1 MNSLNCKYLFSF
13 LGILLF
19 SYNIGSSQISE
30 SFAFPADD
38 MTLTTDTIDG
48 VVYCNV
54 AYTDSYNHGETAH
67 PSLPIKYYTFSV
79 PYNATNITIYAN
91 VLDYNLI
98 SSPTKVYP
106 MQAPQP
112 SNGSAS
118 LDFTLPDSTIYNT
131 NAFYPS
137 QLAKIVD
144 DGYFKGDNHV
154 VTIAVCPIQYNPIS
168 NNLKV
173 NNEIVLNISY
183 SLVNGSNL
191 PMSVLSRNSETLR
204 NDGINSTESFVY
216 NPTSVSGFA
225 APFTPPITP
234 LTTECLPMYQY
245 CIITSQELA
254 PAFERLVAF
263 KKNKGYDAGIVC
275 MEDIIAC
282 ENYENGDTIS
292 GINDNAG
299 KLRAFLS
306 DAFKNGTEFVLL
318 GGKEPHVPIRYGHDG
333 IGYSYNSAYK
343 TIPTDLYFADLN
355 GNWNED
361 NDIFYGET
369 KQDSID
375 YNYEL
380 IVGRLLCKNQEEVNN
395 YIDKLLIYELN
406 PGNGNYDYLERCF
419 YTFAS
424 SMIGTDTTYDCPVDN
439 NKHNAIEYIRHMSM
453 PIFENQTII
462 HQNGNYPTGPNIIS
476 MLNATP
482 QGYISFHGHG
492 CPNNLTLTDYGTSYQ
507 CNISHAICALD
518 DECYYVED
526 VEGDGLDCLSN
537 RFFPSISYSM
547 SCTLMPFD
555 IYTDNDTTYNVTY
568 NFGESFTLGK
578 NYGGVAFLGNTRNGW
593 ISYSTLLEG
602 IFLKQIFDNKEYC
615 IGRAEAK
622 SKQYYTS
629 DKYIR
634 LSHNLLGDP
643 EFEIWTDIPVKYT
656 DADININRNNQGIS
670 VSGSC
675 LEGAKIV
682 VLNTNGDILNGV
694 GKAVGSTTFSASP
707 NSHVVIYRHN
717 MIPYLAPLMI
727 QNETINV
734 PWHYFTSSVNIG
746 SNADSNRASGAVIF
760 DYNANCKIDASE
772 DVTLGPNLTLKSG
785 ATLTI
790 RTKGNININ
799 GCTLKSGA
807 TLNLEGQT
815 INIENN
821 INAEA
826 NSNFNFTLIQD

>member
-1 MNSLNCKYLFSF
+1 MKTLNFKSLFMV
-13 LGILLF
+13 LGILIF
-19 SYNIGSSQISE
+19 SYSISNGQIHE

-48 VVYCNV
+48 IVYCNV
-54 AYTDSYNHGETAH
+54 SYYDSYCNGETGH
-67 PSLPIKYYTFSV
+67 PSLPVKYYTFSV
-79 PYNATNITIYAN
+79 PYNATNISVSTD
-91 VLDYNLI
+91 VLDTNIILA
-98 SSPTKVYP
+98 PAKVFP
-106 MQAPQP
+106 MQEPQP
-112 SNGSAS
+112 ADGSATI
-118 LDFTLPDSTIYNT
+118 DFTLPNNEIYNT

-154 VTIAVCPIQYNPIS
+154 VTIAVYPIQYNPIS

-183 SLVNGSNL
+183 SLVNESNL
-191 PMSVLSRNSETLR
+191 PLSVLSRNIETLR
-204 NDGINSTESFVY
+204 EEGINNTKSFVY
-216 NPTSVSGFA
+216 NPASVSGFA

-245 CIITSQELA
+245 CIITSRELA

-282 ENYENGDTIS
+282 ENYADGDIIS
-292 GINDNAG
+292 GINDEAG

-333 IGYSYNSAYK
+333 IGSSFNSAYQF
-343 TIPTDLYFADLN
+343 IPTDLYFADLN
-355 GNWNED
+355 GNWNVD

-380 IVGRLLCKNQEEVNN
+380 IVGRLLCKNLEEVNN
-395 YIDKLLIYELN
+395 YIDKLLTYELN
-406 PGNGNYDYLERCF
+406 PGNGNYDYLEHCL
-419 YTFAS
+419 YTFS
-424 SMIGTDTTYDCPVDN
+424 NSMIGSNNTYYCPVDN
-439 NKHNAIEYIRHMSM
+439 NKHNAVDYIRHMSM

-462 HQNGNYPTGPNIIS
+462 TQNGNYPSGTEVIS
-476 MLNATP
+476 LLNSSP
-482 QGYISFHGHG
+482 QGFISFHGHG
-492 CPNNLTLTDYGTSYQ
+492 IPNNVCLTDKGSQ
-507 CNISHAICALD
+507 CDTNHAICALD
-518 DECYYVED
+518 DECYYVFETA
-526 VEGDGLDCLSN
+526 GDGLDNMTN
-537 RFFPSISYSM
+537 RYYPNISYSM
-547 SCTLMPFD
+547 SCTLMPYD
-555 IYTDNDTTYNVTY
+555 IYSNYNVSY

-578 NYGGVAFLGNTRNGW
+578 NYGGVAFLGNTRMGW
-593 ISYSTLLEG
+593 IPPSIDLEG
-602 IFLKQIFDNKEYC
+602 IFLNQILNGKYC
-615 IGRAEAK
+615 IGLAEAE
-622 SKQYYTS
+622 SKKIYKAYN
-629 DKYIR
+629 YVR

-643 EFEIWTDIPVKYT
+643 EFEIWTGIPVKYT
-656 DADININRNNQGIS
+656 DADIEISRNNQGIS

-717 MIPYLAPLMI
+717 MIPYLAPIVI
-727 QNETINV
+727 QNETINN
-734 PWHYFTSSVNIG
+734 PWHYFASSVNIG
-746 SNADSNRASGAVIF
+746 SNADPNRESGNVIF
-760 DYNANCKIDASE
+760 DYNSNCIIDASE
-772 DVTLGPNLTLKSG
+772 DVILGPGLTLNSG
-785 ATLTI
+785 AKLTI
-790 RTKGNININ
+790 RSKGKITINR
-799 GCTLKSGA
+799 CTIKTGA
-807 TLNLEGQT
+807 TLNLEGQS
-815 INIENN
+815 IEIKNN
-821 INAEA
+821 INCET
-826 NSNFNFTLIQD
+826 NSNFNFNLIEN